1 MKTTPAETAA
11 YVAASLALAC
21 KLPSSTW
28 MKGLLSDFDIAYKH
42 VLSLINNEDKIN
54 NEDNTVVIKTQTVG
68 PKNIPIVNQDEI
80 KSLVTSAQSGT
91 AVTSSFVKGSV
102 TTTPQGITIHSQK
115 LKDVPVGLIEW
126 CRANSVTHVYDN
138 TDSIADNPKRPW
150 YKAVDEKGHDIKVD
164 GKTLSWWNNDKKT
177 KKDTNPMPDAF

>member
-1 MKTTPAETAA
+1 MTTTPAETAA
-11 YVAASLALAC
+11 YVAASLAIASNATD
-21 KLPSSTW
+21 KERTTSDDV
-28 MKGLLSDFDIAYKH
+28 MKIMLRNYDTAYKH
-42 VLSLINNEDKIN
+42 VLSLINKEDK
-54 NEDNTVVIKTQTVG
+54 TVTLETKTLG

-80 KSLVTSAQSGT
+80 KSLVSSAQSGT

-115 LKDVPVGLIEW
+115 LKDVPGGLIDW
-126 CRANSVTHVYDN
+126 CRANSITHVYDN
-138 TDSIADNPKRPW
+138 TDAVAENPKRPW

-177 KKDTNPMPDAF
+177 QKDTSPMPDAF

>member
-1 MKTTPAETAA
+1 MTTTPAETAA
-11 YVAASLALAC
+11 YVAASIAL
-21 KLPSSTW
+21 
-28 MKGLLSDFDIAYKH
+28 GLKSGELKDVLSDFDTAYKH
-42 VLSLINNEDKIN
+42 VLSVINK
-54 NEDNTVVIKTQTVG
+54 EDNTVTLKSQTFG
-68 PKNIPIVNQDEI
+68 PRNIPIVNQDEI

-102 TTTPQGITIHSQK
+102 VTTPQGITIHSQK
-115 LKDVPVGLIEW
+115 LKDVPSGLIDW

-138 TDSIADNPKRPW
+138 TDAVAENPKRPW

-177 KKDTNPMPDAF
+177 KKDTSPMPDAF

>member
-1 MKTTPAETAA
+1 MTTTPAETAA
-11 YVAASLALAC
+11 YVAASIALGSIH
-21 KLPSSTW
+21 KDIRRVVDI
-28 MKGLLSDFDIAYKH
+28 KDVLSDFDIAYKH
-42 VLSLINNEDKIN
+42 VLSLINKEDK
-54 NEDNTVVIKTQTVG
+54 TVTLETKTLG
-68 PKNIPIVNQDEI
+68 PKNIPIVNQNEI

-102 TTTPQGITIHSQK
+102 VTTPQGITIHSQK

>member
-1 MKTTPAETAA
+1 MTTTPTETAA
-11 YVAASLALAC
+11 YVAASIALGC
-21 KLPSSTW
+21 IDRNTRVPLYVKEVLR
-28 MKGLLSDFDIAYKH
+28 DFDIAYEH
-42 VLSLINNEDKIN
+42 VLSLINKEDK
-54 NEDNTVVIKTQTVG
+54 TVTLETKTVG

-80 KSLVTSAQSGT
+80 KSLVSSAQSGT

-177 KKDTNPMPDAF
+177 KKDTSPMPDAF